1 MAMYIGVYDVVF
13 ISMSYWGWIDMASA
27 NKLLLIVAGIGSAE
41 QVPGVSSEEA
51 HVCNRC
57 GFISG

>member
-51 HVCNRC
+51 HV
-57 GFISG
+57 SS